1 MMVVV
6 QYGKE
11 LHSQVGN
18 KLLIQLSYAEFYIT
32 NHCNI
37 TCKNCNRFNN
47 HKISGSADWGTYRD
61 IYCDWSKLLN
71 VRNIAILGGE
81 PLLHPKLESIVTD
94 VRQWWPASNI
104 EITTNG
110 LLINRLKPEAKQAI
124 IDNNI
129 SVYVSIHKESWKES
143 IIEAITNTFGNLTLL
158 SSDRPRDPHASGGC
172 DTFVSAAGN
181 KIFLEYTYY
190 FRESSLIKSNEKLTL
205 HNSNPEKAHSECDMK
220 YSFHFW
226 KGFLYKCGV
235 MVTLP
240 YMIEQKYNLLDITQ
254 EQQDLLKKYKPLSI
268 EDVRNN
274 PELIRQ
280 LHKHI
285 DQCRFC
291 PESYADF
298 REKIFED

>member
-1 MMVVV
+1 MKHLYYV
-6 QYGKE
+6 
-11 LHSQVGN
+11 
-18 KLLIQLSYAEFYIT
+18 EFYIT

-47 HKISGSADWGTYRD
+47 HKISGSANWEAYRD
-61 IYCDWSKLLN
+61 IYKEWSKLLDIK
-71 VRNIAILGGE
+71 NIAILGGE
-81 PLLHPKLESIVTD
+81 PLLHPKLDNIVTD
-94 VRQWWPASNI
+94 VRSWWPASNI

-110 LLINRLKPEAKQAI
+110 LLVKQLKPNVKQAI

-129 SVYVSIHKESWKES
+129 SIYVSIHKESWKES
-143 IIEAITNTFGNLTLL
+143 IKTSLINAFGNLKLIAMHRPDKPDAIGG
-158 SSDRPRDPHASGGC
+158 SDTYISESR
-172 DTFVSAAGN
+172 N
-181 KIFLEYTYY
+181 KISLEYTYY
-190 FRESSLIKSNEKLTL
+190 FRNSALIKTGKKLSL
-205 HNSNPEKAHSECDMK
+205 HNSNPEKAHNICDMK
-220 YSFHFW
+220 HSFHFW
-226 KGFLYKCGV
+226 KGFLHKCGV